1 METKKVAGYY
11 QVSPKENSYFALR
24 VVFSLLIYGGL
35 GYSFYNA
42 SKTGLPFT
50 WMPFALILLYVA
62 IFYFFFNG
70 LFVGMIKTNSV
81 KLNDKQLPEVYAIVK
96 NLSRSLNLTNVPNTY
111 LLQSGGTLNAFA
123 KKFMGSNYV
132 VIYSDLLEAFYEGNI
147 DAVEFVVAHE
157 LGHIKR
163 THFLKSLLIFPSA
176 IVPFLGPAYN
186 RACELT
192 CDNIGK
198 FFNPKGAVD
207 GLLILAGG
215 KRIAREINLQAYIEQ
230 QYTDTGFWRWL
241 AEKSMMNHPPL
252 YKRLAN
258 VYDHTI
264 SRTSPSAPKQK
275 VNEQVPETPQTS
287 EPEKPTA
294 PVSSESDYRRYMPS

>member
-24 VVFSLLIYGGL
+24 VILSLLIYGGL
-35 GYSFYNA
+35 GYYFYKA
-42 SKTGLPFT
+42 SQTGLNFT
-50 WMPFALILLYVA
+50 WLPIAVSLIYLA

-81 KLNDKQLPEVYAIVK
+81 KLSDKQLPEVYAIVK
-96 NLSRSLNLTNVPNTY
+96 NLSRSLNLTNVPNSY

-123 KKFMGSNYV
+123 KKFMGSNNV

-176 IVPFLGPAYN
+176 IVPFLAPAYN

-230 QYTDTGFWRWL
+230 QYTDTGFWRWM

-264 SRTSPSAPKQK
+264 LRSAPIAPKPTAT
-275 VNEQVPETPQTS
+275 EFAPEKPQAT
-287 EPEKPTA
+287 EPEKT
-294 PVSSESDYRRYMPS
+294 SETKTSDSDYSRYMPN